1 MCLLMAE
8 TNLLNWLYGKRGS
21 GSSRKNSF
29 SAPVMTWTS
38 SHWPSSRSSS
48 SAWTQHVHL
57 SLARSRGQC
66 CLQCEAAPT
75 STLILHPKMGCGF
88 YRGQPCSVA
97 SEWQRGFRSL
107 CKVHRCP
114 NLKKNNTE
122 MFYITVKKNPRDPRL
137 HVIRVSSRK
146 YLFFPPLWCIF
157 PQNVGRWSSLV
168 HRVWPNG
175 SQTHCLWGKRTKL
188 WRII

>member
-48 SAWTQHVHL
+48 SAWTQHMHL

-75 STLILHPKMGCGF
+75 YTFILHPKMGCGF
-88 YRGQPCSVA
+88 YRDQPCSVA

-114 NLKKNNTE
+114 NLKKITQKCFISQSKRIHVTHVFMLFVCQAESTSFFHRFDAFFHKTWDRGLLLCTE
-122 MFYITVKKNPRDPRL
+122 CGQMAAKHIVCEEKG
-137 HVIRVSSRK
+137 
-146 YLFFPPLWCIF
+146 
-157 PQNVGRWSSLV
+157 QNYEE
-168 HRVWPNG
+168 
-175 SQTHCLWGKRTKL
+175 
-188 WRII
+188 